1 MIWPK
6 KIIQNDIFYY
16 YYWDDDILDWVE
28 LYGLTRDTCDLDKR
42 LH

>member
-6 KIIQNDIFYY
+6 KIIQNDIFF
-16 YYWDDDILDWVE
+16 YYWDDDVLDWVE